1 MKRIISQKKNNISEI
16 DFFDD
21 LILSDRLVFN
31 IEKLIKKN
39 DKNNILIITNRL
51 HSADIAELIE
61 KIRPELKIKLCNI
74 LKDSL
79 KPEVL
84 SKLDDTTLDLV
95 IKIIGSD
102 QTAEALE
109 DLDTD
114 EVIEVLDDLDS
125 NTQHELLSKMDKN
138 ERILIQESLNYPE
151 YSAGRLMQRDHLS
164 IPTSWSVGNVIDFL
178 RDETNLPSKF
188 YELII
193 INSVYR
199 PIGIVPLNLILR
211 SQRHI
216 IISEIMEPIRVLIN
230 ADMDQEEV
238 AYIFQQYDLVSAP
251 VVDTSNKL
259 IGVIMHDDIV
269 DVITEEADD
278 DMLRLAR
285 AGEAGIN
292 DTFFVVTKNRFIWL
306 LVNLMT
312 AIIAS
317 YIIYL
322 FDGTIE
328 QLVALAV
335 LMPIVASMGGMQ
347 EPKLLQ

>member
-61 KIRPELKIKLCNI
+61 KIRPELRIKLCNI

-138 ERILIQESLNYPE
+138 ERILIQESLNFPE

-178 RDETNLPSKF
+178 RDETNLPSEF

-199 PIGIVPLNLILR
+199 PIGIVTLNLL
-211 SQRHI
+211 
-216 IISEIMEPIRVLIN
+216 PG
-230 ADMDQEEV
+230 
-238 AYIFQQYDLVSAP
+238 SAAAWYP
-251 VVDTSNKL
+251 AMS
-259 IGVIMHDDIV
+259 
-269 DVITEEADD
+269 
-278 DMLRLAR
+278 
-285 AGEAGIN
+285 
-292 DTFFVVTKNRFIWL
+292 
-306 LVNLMT
+306 
-312 AIIAS
+312 IAS
-317 YIIYL
+317 TAEAKDPSRDPEEKSLIL
-322 FDGTIE
+322 NLPD
-328 QLVALAV
+328 
-335 LMPIVASMGGMQ
+335 ASLPVTSAKSQ
-347 EPKLLQ
+347 